1 MRALKS
7 YPFLKL
13 VNSYVIDAPVP
24 SNLNYLWN
32 FGSLLGLCLVIQIVT
47 GVTLAM
53 HYNPS
58 VLEAFNSVEHI
69 MRDVNNGWLVRYLH
83 SNTASA
89 FFFLVYL
96 HMGRGLYYGS
106 YRSPRALTWTIGT
119 IIFLLMIVT
128 GFLGLLNSPK
138 WFKNNNNNNNN
149 NNYNNNLISNS
160 NNNNKY
166 NNLISNSKNN
176 NINYNNKKYSNIS
189 YTQKNK
195 PYSSPFSNGGS
206 KREFSIVC
214 KKRNILESPEGNNEE
229 NKDYSKEVTL
239 FLKDKN
245 LDPVFVYENLGE
257 DFVKNKIR
265 EDTKNLA
272 GVYLILNKFTGDYY
286 VGSASTNRFFKRFSN
301 HLFNKTG
308 SKIVKAAVNKYK
320 IFNFAF
326 IILEVF
332 PEIINK
338 ENNKNLLNL
347 EDFYLK
353 SLLPNYN
360 ILTEAG
366 SSFGYKH
373 TEITRINMKSN
384 YSEERRMFIGNL
396 NKGKF
401 FTDDER
407 KKYSLAALNRKKAI
421 YSEQAILNI
430 KKASKPIIVY
440 NFDGTVYGEF
450 ASIVEGAKA
459 LNCSEKTINRALQT
473 PKQILRRRWIVKF
486 SNI

>member
-1 MRALKS
+1 
-7 YPFLKL
+7 
-13 VNSYVIDAPVP
+13 
-24 SNLNYLWN
+24 
-32 FGSLLGLCLVIQIVT
+32 
-47 GVTLAM
+47 
-53 HYNPS
+53 
-58 VLEAFNSVEHI
+58 
-69 MRDVNNGWLVRYLH
+69 
-83 SNTASA
+83 
-89 FFFLVYL
+89 
-96 HMGRGLYYGS
+96 
-106 YRSPRALTWTIGT
+106 
-119 IIFLLMIVT
+119 MIVT

-149 NNYNNNLISNS
+149 NNYNYNLISNS
-160 NNNNKY
+160 NNNN
-166 NNLISNSKNN
+166 NN
-176 NINYNNKKYSNIS
+176 NNNNKYSNIS

-195 PYSSPFSNGGS
+195 PYSSPFSSGGS
-206 KREFSIVC
+206 KREFSIVRM
-214 KKRNILESPEGNNEE
+214 KRNILKSPEGNNEE

-308 SKIVKAAVNKYK
+308 SKVVKAAVKKYK
-320 IFNFAF
+320 ISNFAF

-373 TEITRINMKSN
+373 TEITR
-384 YSEERRMFIGNL
+384 
-396 NKGKF
+396 
-401 FTDDER
+401 
-407 KKYSLAALNRKKAI
+407 
-421 YSEQAILNI
+421 
-430 KKASKPIIVY
+430 
-440 NFDGTVYGEF
+440 
-450 ASIVEGAKA
+450 
-459 LNCSEKTINRALQT
+459 
-473 PKQILRRRWIVKF
+473 
-486 SNI
+486 